1 VRPISFTT
9 PPDPN
14 PPCSAPSFVI
24 RGAGGQG
31 VSPLRWDQ
39 INSGDVLS
47 RARQIYFHY
56 FEQCPG
62 GGVPT
67 GIVLQGRS
75 PQGRVVFETPVL
87 LPDEQFIPLELIRS
101 RGGRPRGFRGP

>member
-1 VRPISFTT
+1 
-9 PPDPN
+9 
-14 PPCSAPSFVI
+14 VI
-24 RGAGGQG
+24 RGAAGQG

-62 GGVPT
+62 GGVPI
-67 GIVLQGRS
+67 GIVLQGRTAQGTI
-75 PQGRVVFETPVL
+75 QGRVVFEAPVL
-87 LPDEQFIPLELIRS
+87 LPDEQYVPLELIRS
-101 RGGRPRGFRGP
+101 RHGRPRSSRGP